1 MVEETQQQ
9 AQEASETQGA
19 QEVKEPGST
28 IPELSKEDEYPA
40 QGAYVGHLLTD
51 FLNSRVT
58 STVTDVTYED
68 GILWYSVAMNQ
79 YDEDREVVGY
89 LNLAVSFHRG
99 TIALLCPTEA
109 WWEVMQETV
118 IFNRLWSIAE
128 HTGCLIGLSA
138 VDTGAA
144 RVWDPAISKE
154 LEGKFVFPA
163 PSSLN

>member
-1 MVEETQQQ
+1 MVNETQQEAQ
-9 AQEASETQGA
+9 APAEPQEST
-19 QEVKEPGST
+19 KPGST

-40 QGAYVGHLLTD
+40 QGAHVGHLLTD
-51 FLNSRVT
+51 YLYSLVT
-58 STVTDVTYED
+58 GQVTDVDFAD
-68 GILWYSVAMNQ
+68 GILWYGVAMNQ
-79 YDEDREVVGY
+79 YDGECEVVDH

-109 WWEVMQETV
+109 WWNVMPETV

-144 RVWDPAISKE
+144 RVWDPELNRE
-154 LEGKFVFPA
+154 LEGRHVFPA
-163 PSSLN
+163 PPELH